1 MLQLGEH
8 RLRMVSGGD
17 FRLDGGAMHGVVPKT
32 IWSKLVGCDELNRV
46 TYSTNCLVVDT
57 PGGERVLVETGNGD
71 KFSAKER
78 AIYGIEQ
85 HGCLLRALAAESI
98 APESIDVVVMTH
110 LHFDH
115 AGGTT
120 VLNGGAASLAFPRA
134 EYWLQR
140 SHWNWAHAPSER
152 DRRSFRASEYE
163 LLESSGQLRLLDRPT
178 TLFDVVHLTV
188 SDGHTRGLQIPRV
201 ESGGQSVVFPSDLI
215 PTVSHLNLPWIAAYD
230 LEPMKVLEEKRALLR
245 SAVENGWSIFF
256 EHDPNVVACTLRRAA
271 NGEAE
276 VAATEAF

>member
-1 MLQLGEH
+1 MAKVLGDVVLH
-8 RLRMVSGGD
+8 AINDGSIA
-17 FRLDGGAMHGVVPKT
+17 FDGGAMFGVVPRLLWAQQFEPDAK
-32 IWSKLVGCDELNRV
+32 NRIRLALR
-46 TYSTNCLVVDT
+46 CL
-57 PGGERVLVETGNGD
+57 LVETKARRILIDNG
-71 KFSAKER
+71 AGTRWE
-78 AIYGIEQ
+78 AIEKARYGIKSEP
-85 HGCLLRALAAESI
+85 GVISSLAA
-98 APESIDVVVMTH
+98 AGFRPEDVTDVVLTH

-120 VLNGGAASLAFPRA
+120 VVNGGVASLAFPRA
-134 EYWLQR
+134 DYWLQR

-152 DRRSFRASEYE
+152 DRRSFRPSESE
-163 LLESSGQLRLLDRPT
+163 LLESSGRLHLLDGPT
-178 TLFDVVHLTV
+178 TLFDVVHLTL

-230 LEPMKVLEEKRALLR
+230 LEPMKVLEEKRALLQA
-245 SAVENGWSIFF
+245 AVENHWSIFF

-276 VAATEAF
+276 VATTEAF